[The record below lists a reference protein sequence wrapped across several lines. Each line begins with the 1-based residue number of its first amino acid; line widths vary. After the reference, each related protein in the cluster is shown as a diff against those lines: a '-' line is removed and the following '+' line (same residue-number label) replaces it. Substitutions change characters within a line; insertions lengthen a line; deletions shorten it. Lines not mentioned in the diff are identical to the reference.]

1 MARSNQP
8 DDLGRILRDMD
19 ARLRRLENSPR
30 LGSSSIKDGALRILD
45 TDDNERM
52 RIGRLGD
59 TLAADYDGD
68 GEIDWGI
75 AVFTKYG
82 FPNLLVSD
90 VGWVAPGQ
98 ITPLAP
104 SANPDIFSSVSPTYE
119 EVGRVDFIATSRDW
133 TWDSIANAYGADM
146 SFRLL
151 AAIVGNTPE
160 TIYEVEHAPVD
171 QYGSTFDL
179 PAVLSN
185 DALIGQTVTIR
196 LELRVDS
203 GAAPAS
209 FRFLTSPINWIA
221 P

>member
-1 MARSNQP
+1 MTRNNQP
-8 DDLGRILRDMD
+8 DDLGTILKDIR
-19 ARLRRLENSPR
+19 RRLHALETAPR
-30 LGSSSIKDGALRILD
+30 LGNSSIKEGALRILD
-45 TDDNERM
+45 EDNVERA
-52 RIGRLGD
+52 RFGRLE
-59 TLAADYDGD
+59 LDYDGD
-68 GEIDWGI
+68 GVTDWGL
-75 AVFTKYG
+75 ALFTKYG

-104 SANPDIFSSVSPTYE
+104 SANPDIFRSDSATYE

-133 TWDSIANAYGADM
+133 TWDSIVNAYGADM
-146 SFRLL
+146 SFRFL
-151 AAIVGNTPE
+151 AAIVGDTPVP
-160 TIYEVEHAPVD
+160 IYEETAPTPGG
-171 QYGSTFDL
+171 QYGSTFNL
-179 PAVLSN
+179 PDILSN

-203 GAAPAS
+203 GVAPAS